1 MDSMEK
7 SVKTRWRADI
17 MWSMVVWGLV
27 IVGVVMLGLVIATA
41 MIIWRWEV

>member
-7 SVKTRWRADI
+7 SVKTRWRAGMI
-17 MWSMVVWGLV
+17 IIWGLV